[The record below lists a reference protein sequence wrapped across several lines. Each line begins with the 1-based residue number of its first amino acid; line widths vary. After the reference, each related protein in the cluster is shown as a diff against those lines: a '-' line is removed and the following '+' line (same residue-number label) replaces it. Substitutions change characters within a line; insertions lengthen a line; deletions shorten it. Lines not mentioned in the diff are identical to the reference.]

1 MSLIIFAAIGMG
13 IYMKN
18 FLPSDATNHREI
30 YDLHKSIGVIAFFL
44 IIIRIINRF
53 LNKTPEMI
61 DSMAR
66 SEKILAKFVHFAL
79 YFLMFLTPL
88 SGYLMSNSY
97 GFAVKLFS
105 LEMPNLISTNY
116 QVAKIFSDIH
126 TIFSYTLLFLI
137 SLHIA
142 GVIKH
147 LFFDKAENNV
157 LKRML

>member
-1 MSLIIFAAIGMG
+1 
-13 IYMKN
+13 
-18 FLPSDATNHREI
+18 
-30 YDLHKSIGVIAFFL
+30 
-44 IIIRIINRF
+44 
-53 LNKTPEMI
+53 MI